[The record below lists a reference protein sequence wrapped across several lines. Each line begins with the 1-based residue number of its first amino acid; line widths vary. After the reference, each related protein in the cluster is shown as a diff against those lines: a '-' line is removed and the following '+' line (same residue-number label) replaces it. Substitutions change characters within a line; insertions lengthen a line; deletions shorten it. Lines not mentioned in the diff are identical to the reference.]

1 MTKETDYIIQSMFDG
16 ENLEEI
22 TLDELRSH
30 TDKYPYSSILQF
42 LYTCKLK
49 SIYHIDYPESVTK
62 TAIFFNDPYWLNFQL
77 SEDSERGHI
86 KKNGYEYNL
95 QERIENAGATASAPT
110 PPEETWQDEDGFEFQ
125 SEESEK
131 EVPVSEDQQE
141 LLTQQA
147 ETTEQEAEKEQL
159 STDETPAEAEKINF
173 PQLQVPET
181 VANTEELI
189 PIEPYHTVDYF
200 ASQGIKLSQSF
211 DRDELGSK
219 VKSFT
224 AWLRTMKKLQP
235 EEQISR
241 PKENGGYHLQK
252 SEPTPTVEV
261 ITEAMAEVY
270 LKQGL
275 TDKAIEVYHKLS
287 LQNPAN
293 KHIFAA
299 KISLIKENNL

>member
-1 MTKETDYIIQSMFDG
+1 MTKETDYLIQSMFEG

-22 TLDELRSH
+22 RLDELRSH
-30 TDKYPYSSILQF
+30 TEKYPYSSIIQF

-77 SEDSERGHI
+77 SEDTERGHI

-95 QERIENAGATASAPT
+95 QERIENAGSS
-110 PPEETWQDEDGFEFQ
+110 EESNPLTETIWKDEDGFEFDA
-125 SEESEK
+125 ENSEK
-131 EVPVSEDQQE
+131 TAVKTDVSIIKVPHFSE
-141 LLTQQA
+141 LN
-147 ETTEQEAEKEQL
+147 
-159 STDETPAEAEKINF
+159 DEIPHIADENVQIGLENISF
-173 PQLQVPET
+173 PQLQVSDT
-181 VANTEELI
+181 ISYSDELI

-211 DRDELGSK
+211 DKDELGSK

-235 EEQISR
+235 EDQGNKDKEISGYLLHKAEQSS
-241 PKENGGYHLQK
+241 K
-252 SEPTPTVEV
+252 VEV

-275 TDKAIEVYHKLS
+275 KDKAIEVYNKLS

-293 KHIFAA
+293 THIFAA
-299 KISLIKENNL
+299 KISLIKENIL

>member
-1 MTKETDYIIQSMFDG
+1 MTKETDYLIQSMFEG

-22 TLDELRSH
+22 RLDELRSH
-30 TDKYPYSSILQF
+30 TEKYPYSSIIQF

-77 SEDSERGHI
+77 SEDTERGHI

-95 QERIENAGATASAPT
+95 QERIENAGSS
-110 PPEETWQDEDGFEFQ
+110 EESNPLTETTWKDEDGFEFDA
-125 SEESEK
+125 ENSEK
-131 EVPVSEDQQE
+131 TAVKTDVSIIKVPHFSE
-141 LLTQQA
+141 LN
-147 ETTEQEAEKEQL
+147 
-159 STDETPAEAEKINF
+159 DEIPHIADENVQIGLENISF
-173 PQLQVPET
+173 PQLQVSDT
-181 VANTEELI
+181 ISYSDELI

-211 DRDELGSK
+211 DKDELGSK

-235 EEQISR
+235 EDQGNKDKEISGYLLHKAEQSS
-241 PKENGGYHLQK
+241 K
-252 SEPTPTVEV
+252 VEV

-275 TDKAIEVYHKLS
+275 KDKAIEVYNKLS

-293 KHIFAA
+293 THIFAA
-299 KISLIKENNL
+299 KISLIKENIL

>member
-1 MTKETDYIIQSMFDG
+1 MTKETDYLIQSMFEG

-22 TLDELRSH
+22 RLDELRSH
-30 TDKYPYSSILQF
+30 TEKYPYSSIIQF

-77 SEDSERGHI
+77 SEDTERGHI

-95 QERIENAGATASAPT
+95 QERIENAGSS
-110 PPEETWQDEDGFEFQ
+110 EESNPLTETIWKDEDGFEFDA
-125 SEESEK
+125 ENSEK
-131 EVPVSEDQQE
+131 TAVKTDVSIIKVPHFSE
-141 LLTQQA
+141 LN
-147 ETTEQEAEKEQL
+147 
-159 STDETPAEAEKINF
+159 DEIPHIADENVKIGLENISF
-173 PQLQVPET
+173 PQLQVSDT
-181 VANTEELI
+181 ISYSDELI

-211 DRDELGSK
+211 DKDELGSK

-235 EEQISR
+235 EDQGNKDKEISGYLLHKAEQSS
-241 PKENGGYHLQK
+241 K
-252 SEPTPTVEV
+252 VEV

-275 TDKAIEVYHKLS
+275 KDKAIEVYNKLS

-293 KHIFAA
+293 THIFAA
-299 KISLIKENNL
+299 KISLIKENIL